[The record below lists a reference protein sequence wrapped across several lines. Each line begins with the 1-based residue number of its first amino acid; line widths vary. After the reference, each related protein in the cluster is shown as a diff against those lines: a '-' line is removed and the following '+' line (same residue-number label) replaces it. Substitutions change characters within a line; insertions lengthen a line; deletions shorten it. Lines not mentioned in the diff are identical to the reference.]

1 MENFHLHGIPF
12 RLHSRDLISHYIR
25 QSGNFYEI
33 ETFELFKS
41 FIPSEGIFLDIGAN
55 IGNHTL
61 MFALNYPK
69 SVIYSFEPARINFEL
84 LDFNTKILSNVGI
97 FKIALGSDNSIVH
110 MNYEDIDNK
119 GHIRVDTF
127 GEKVPVM
134 KLDSLKLFPV
144 TFIKIDVEGHEYS
157 VIEGAKET
165 IDRDKPVIWIED
177 FSQDTINYLINDFGY
192 EIKAKGPFYNYLLV
206 SKKP

>member
-1 MENFHLHGIPF
+1 MENFHLHGFPF
-12 RLHSRDLISHYIR
+12 RLHSIDLISHYIR
-25 QSGNFYEI
+25 QSSDFYEV
-33 ETFELFKS
+33 ETFDLFKH

-69 SVIYSFEPARINFEL
+69 SIIYSFEPARINFEL
-84 LDFNTKILSNVGI
+84 LDFNTKKIPNANI
-97 FKIALGSDNSIVH
+97 FKIALGSNNSIVH
-110 MNYEDIDNK
+110 INCEDINNK
-119 GHIRVDTF
+119 GHIKVDTF

-134 KLDSLKLFPV
+134 KLDTLKLSPV

-177 FSQDTINYLINDFGY
+177 FSQDTVNYLINDFNY
-192 EIKAKGPFYNYLLV
+192 EIKVKGPFYNYLLV
-206 SKKP
+206 FKEI